1 MTWIPLDSKM
11 LTAVAYEA
19 DRQILYLRFRTGGD
33 VYCYFEFSPSQYQAF
48 LDADSK
54 GRFFLAHIRDCFR
67 YERMAK
73 LRAA

>member
-19 DRQILYLRFRTGGD
+19 DQQILYLRFRTGGD
-33 VYCYFEFSPSQYQAF
+33 VYRYFEFSPSQYQAF
-48 LDADSK
+48 LNADSK
-54 GRFFLAHIRDCFR
+54 GRFFLAHIRDHFR

>member
-1 MTWIPLDSKM
+1 M

-19 DRQILYLRFRTGGD
+19 DQQILYLRFRTGGD
-33 VYCYFEFSPSQYQAF
+33 VYRYFEFSPSQYQAF
-48 LDADSK
+48 LDAEFQ